1 MSKRRYLGVV
11 LAYASTINPEPGI
24 QRAPTLEEQSRALA
38 LAATRLGG
46 VLVEP
51 VVTAQQNEGLDSSVL
66 ATIDQLDADAVILLT
81 IDSLRHGDTID
92 GVLLRSIWGA
102 TGRIDLL
109 IEDVRLTDD
118 ASFARYL
125 DMVDAMND
133 VRKRDSS
140 SEWSEL
146 IATWESE

>member
-1 MSKRRYLGVV
+1 M
-11 LAYASTINPEPGI
+11 
-24 QRAPTLEEQSRALA
+24 
-38 LAATRLGG
+38 
-46 VLVEP
+46 
-51 VVTAQQNEGLDSSVL
+51 L